1 MERRNP
7 YYEYII
13 GKMIDGR
20 TPVNKIYT
28 ITTNEAR
35 HTLANQRIP
44 THIQTNMITKMI
56 RLKLMKRVNKHW
68 LEIPV
73 REEE

>member
-1 MERRNP
+1 MERKDP

-20 TPVNKIYT
+20 IPINNKYT

-35 HTLANQRIP
+35 HILSNQRIP

-56 RLKLMKRVNKHW
+56 RLKSMKRVNKHW

-73 REEE
+73 REEQ